1 LLLGNFNPR
10 AAPNRPGGGQM
21 PPNPQRRREEDFD
34 DEGNNYPALALSSD
48 NDLKLLFI
56 SDK

>member
-1 LLLGNFNPR
+1 
-10 AAPNRPGGGQM
+10 M
-21 PPNPQRRREEDFD
+21 PPNPQRRRPISSREEDFD
-34 DEGNNYPALALSSD
+34 DEGNNYPSLALSSD